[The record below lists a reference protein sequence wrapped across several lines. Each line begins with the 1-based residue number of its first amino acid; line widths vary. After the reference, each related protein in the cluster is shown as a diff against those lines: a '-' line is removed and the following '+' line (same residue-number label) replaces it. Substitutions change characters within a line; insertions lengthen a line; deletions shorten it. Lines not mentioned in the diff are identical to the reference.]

1 MDLVEAAVRT
11 GRHAEAAA
19 HVVAMR
25 EAGVA
30 AISPRLALVT
40 AGCAAM
46 AAQDGGGSGWFE
58 EALAVPGCDRW
69 PFDWARVQLAYG
81 ERLRRARATTQ
92 ARAHL
97 AAALRSFEDLGARP
111 WAARAGAELR
121 AAGQTT
127 IPALGRA
134 PGLLTPQEREI
145 ALLAAAGL
153 TNKQI
158 AERLLISHRTVSAHL
173 YQVFPKLGVASRA
186 ALRDALAAVPER
198 SEPAD

>member
-1 MDLVEAAVRT
+1 V
-11 GRHAEAAA
+11 
-19 HVVAMR
+19 
-25 EAGVA
+25 
-30 AISPRLALVT
+30 S
-40 AGCAAM
+40 
-46 AAQDGGGSGWFE
+46 GS
-58 EALAVPGCDRW
+58 DRW
-69 PFDWARVQLAYG
+69 PFDRARLQLAYG

-97 AAALRSFEDLGARP
+97 AAALRSFEDLGART

-127 IPALGRA
+127 IPALGGVR
-134 PGLLTPQEREI
+134 GLLTPQEREI

-173 YQVFPKLGVASRA
+173 YRVFPKLGVASRA

-198 SEPAD
+198 SEPGA